1 MKINKHWSLN
11 YVTKLR
17 KTLLAINPEN
27 LGLLQWY
34 FVKIPSG
41 LGENFDLYQVLF
53 VVSKNFE
60 KIWENQWFFAKKWTF
75 KKVRSSPP
83 TDSKILRGK
92 LLSVLIKFWDFQ
104 DGIFPY
110 FWYFGIWSF
119 GVSNL
124 ILFAR
129 FLEIDPKKE
138 LLVNFF
144 DFFIQIMKNLFN
156 ANLKRSLILCNILFW
171 VKYEPKIKT
180 TFLI

>member
-1 MKINKHWSLN
+1 MVIELCYKAKKNTFSHKS
-11 YVTKLR
+11 R
-17 KTLLAINPEN
+17 N
-27 LGLLQWY
+27 LGSSPMIFCQNTKW
-34 FVKIPSG
+34 VRG
-41 LGENFDLYQVLF
+41 NFDLYQVLF

-60 KIWENQWFFAKKWTF
+60 KIWEKQWFFGEKWTF

-129 FLEIDPKKE
+129 FLEIDPKKRS
-138 LLVNFF
+138 LVKFF
-144 DFFIQIMKNLFN
+144 DFFIQIMNNLFN
-156 ANLKRSLILCNILFW
+156 ANLKRSLILCNVLFL